1 VNLPTDPE
9 LVRRCREGDAVAW
22 EALSVR
28 YADVVYGVAR
38 RSGLGATEAGDVVQ
52 EVFLA
57 LFKSLGR
64 LQRSERLLA
73 WILKTA
79 RREAWRQVRR
89 ARGAA
94 RRDRAA
100 SRSEAASGPLPDET
114 MARLEQEQHVREAY
128 QALTERCRR
137 LLDAL
142 FFEADTESYAEVSER
157 LGVPVGSIGPTRR
170 RCLAALEKALA
181 KRGFGPPDVSG
192 DPPAASRGTR
202 RRRP

>member
-1 VNLPTDPE
+1 MTLPSDPD
-9 LVRRCREGDAVAW
+9 LVRRCRAGDEAAW
-22 EALSVR
+22 EALTLR

-38 RSGLGATEAGDVVQ
+38 RSGLDATDAGDVVQ

-89 ARGAA
+89 ARSAA
-94 RRDRAA
+94 QRERAA
-100 SRSEAASGPLPDET
+100 SRGEAADQPLPAEVMT
-114 MARLEQEQHVREAY
+114 ALEREQDVREAF
-128 QALTERCRR
+128 QTLSERCRR

-142 FFEADTESYAEVSER
+142 FFTKAPESYADVSAR
-157 LGVPVGSIGPTRR
+157 LGVPVGSIGPTRS
-170 RCLAALEKALA
+170 RCLAALRKALEA
-181 KRGFGPPDVSG
+181 RGFGPPDVSG
-192 DPPAASRGTR
+192 GGVTASRGSR